1 MMMETRQIDLNSKYQ
16 PLLTSKSRYI
26 VVAGGRGSGKSF
38 AITTAL
44 CYKAMSLQNVTI
56 LFTRYTLTNARTSI
70 IPEFVDKITRL
81 GWDEYFYVHPSEN
94 QIICLATGTK
104 ILFRGLKT
112 ASGINTAALK
122 SIPNLALWV
131 NDESEELVDGN
142 LFDTIDLSI
151 RSNDTTCQVWLVL
164 NPSDIQH
171 FIYRRFFAE
180 NGIGDVTN
188 ESRGNITYIHT
199 TYKDN
204 MRHLPAEYIALAEK
218 AKEID
223 LNFYNNIWL
232 GRWAKMSEGLIYRD
246 WQQITDADYPT
257 TLPCWYGVDW
267 GFSNDPAA
275 VVRICFNPITYTLY
289 IKELLYERGLL
300 TGDIARVIHND
311 IATRKRDYILTNGNK
326 ITWDGKGFIGEM
338 SDNEECRRI
347 RRAIENREGEVY
359 CDPARPEQIREMK
372 INHYLNAMGA
382 VNTDKVGRIEYL
394 KYFNVC
400 YVGDNIH
407 AERTTYR
414 WQTSKTD
421 KSQYI
426 NVPQDGND
434 HLMDAINYGSC
445 THLRRLGIAN
455 RLGER

>member
-1 MMMETRQIDLNSKYQ
+1 METREINLNSKYQ
-16 PLLTSKSRYI
+16 PLLTSQSRYI

-38 AITTAL
+38 AITTTL
-44 CYKAMSLQNVTI
+44 CQKAMTMHRKTI
-56 LFTRYTLTNARTSI
+56 LFTRYTLTNAKSSI

-81 GWDEYFYVHPSEN
+81 GWDDYFYVHPSEN

-112 ASGINTAALK
+112 SSGINTAALK
-122 SIPNLALWV
+122 SIPDLALWV

-151 RSNDTTCQVWLVL
+151 RDIDSNCQVWLVL

-180 NGIGDVTN
+180 NGVGDVTN
-188 ESRGNITYIHT
+188 ETRGNVTYIHT
-199 TYKDN
+199 TYLDN
-204 MRHLPAEYIALAEK
+204 IRHLPPEYIALAEK
-218 AKEID
+218 ARNTDI
-223 LNFYNNIWL
+223 NFYNNIWL
-232 GRWAKMSEGLIYRD
+232 GHWAKLGEGLIYKD
-246 WQQITDADYPT
+246 WQKISDEDYPT

-275 VVRICFNPITYTLY
+275 VVRLCFNPITYTLY
-289 IKELLYERGLL
+289 IKELLYEKGHL
-300 TGDIARVIHND
+300 TGDIATIIHKD
-311 IATRKRDYILTNGNK
+311 IVSRKRDYILKDGTHLH
-326 ITWDGKGFIGEM
+326 WDGKGFTPNGEI
-338 SDNEECRRI
+338 DTEEYRRI
-347 RRAIENREGEVY
+347 KRSIENREGEVY

-372 INHYLNAMGA
+372 VNHYLNAIGA
-382 VNTDKVGRIEYL
+382 VNTDKTGRVEYL

-400 YVGDNIH
+400 YVGDNI
-407 AERTTYR
+407 EREQTNYR